1 MGDYLI
7 PNLISALEP
16 EGELRKFRLM
26 RIVCLKEY
34 RDGFYHGIVLLDN
47 SKCKNTY
54 TGCENPE
61 IWILGL
67 INRICGFSAKYFL
80 CTFLLYIVH
89 CKC

>member
-34 RDGFYHGIVLLDN
+34 RDGFYHQYQFAVKEDGTVNGKIIHAGYEKPYKKILVKCFGEKQWRELVL
-47 SKCKNTY
+47 
-54 TGCENPE
+54 
-61 IWILGL
+61 
-67 INRICGFSAKYFL
+67 
-80 CTFLLYIVH
+80 
-89 CKC
+89 